1 MVAITDFS
9 TNRKFQELHRTARDL
24 FWKYGFKR
32 ISIEE
37 LCHKAGISKMTYYR
51 FYPNKIELAKSVF
64 ENVVNEG
71 IQRFRDIMRADIPP
85 SEKVR
90 QFISLKYDG
99 TNNLSQ
105 EFLQDFYEHSDTEL
119 SLYVDR
125 KVNQSWEEVLAD
137 FRMAQEKGWFR
148 KDLKPEF
155 LFYIVNKMD
164 FADKELMK
172 LFSSPQEMVM
182 EMITFF
188 MYGMLPRP

>member
-1 MVAITDFS
+1 
-9 TNRKFQELHRTARDL
+9 
-24 FWKYGFKR
+24 
-32 ISIEE
+32 
-37 LCHKAGISKMTYYR
+37 MTYYR